1 MMATT
6 VVKMMA
12 LLALFAGI
20 TAAQGR
26 QNVAIYMVGEEPAGA
41 RGAYKVLGGELAKAI
56 SGGDKYTAIDRTEA
70 IQNTLSKEHVF
81 QRSGAVSDEQIKELG
96 RQLGAQYIC
105 IVELSAMQG
114 GSFYID
120 MRLVDVVT
128 ARIIN
133 TATASSSLKGSSE
146 MVRTAQQIAREL
158 VDAEGVKKEMER
170 KKVKKTAALVTG
182 ISLDVLGAGAL
193 AYGLYENYNA
203 SGFIKD
209 KKYTAA
215 EDAIGRRNLAYTAGC
230 VLLLG
235 GISVHIFF

>member
-1 MMATT
+1 MKRLPFFI
-6 VVKMMA
+6 VII
-12 LLALFAGI
+12 LFAGI
-20 TAAQGR
+20 TVAQER
-26 QNVAIYMVGEEPAGA
+26 QNVAIYMVGEEPYGA

-70 IQNTLSKEHVF
+70 IINSLSKEHEF
-81 QRSGAVSDEQIKELG
+81 QRSGAVSDDQIKELG
-96 RQLGAQYIC
+96 RQFGAQYLC
-105 IVELSAMQG
+105 IVELSALQG

-128 ARIIN
+128 ARIMN
-133 TATASSSLKGSSE
+133 TATASSNLKGPDE

-158 VDAEGVKKEMER
+158 VDTEGAKKEMER
-170 KKVKKTAALVTG
+170 KKMKKTAAFAAG

-215 EDAIGRRNLAYTAGC
+215 EESIGKRNLAYAAGC